1 MFFAT
6 TLCLFVAWTSAQLSP
21 NVSATDCLTCTQS
34 IINST
39 SGVYCL
45 NSARCLRSVNG
56 LPVVCNAVAAF
67 NNSCAQSVCCVKEI
81 ESERP
86 CSFLGNAGSC
96 LRLVNCNA
104 PLAWLRAA
112 EGAKGCENEP
122 ADRRCCAR
130 RPKTCT
136 FSGAA
141 GLCVKKD
148 FCSASQAWVP
158 SALGAI
164 GCMAEPDDVQC
175 CVDRSST
182 TGRLTTTRG
191 ADAVP
196 STAPQ
201 TGGAPQT
208 AQTTQPQTT
217 LLQTFRTEVDNKP
230 DCASIK
236 CGSPSGVCIKT
247 GICACKLP
255 SVSGIEGCVESP
267 SQTLCR
273 TRPCENTTAPFCAV
287 FDDDAYCFTA
297 DGSFAPRD
305 LVESTSTTPS
315 SSDSSAPDNSTTIIV
330 AVVVGIVVV
339 AVFVGVLG
347 FLLLR
352 KRRRNS
358 MREAHSP
365 TNDGAAITMKPTA
378 PAAPAGGLRSSPSYT
393 NVLGGKSTVPTVTT
407 AQPRVVLN
415 QPSDYASM
423 PTQSLSSSSG
433 STSISRGTSTAS
445 ILSTPNYAS
454 NQPYVGAKLDDQALF

>member
-1 MFFAT
+1 
-6 TLCLFVAWTSAQLSP
+6 
-21 NVSATDCLTCTQS
+21 
-34 IINST
+34 
-39 SGVYCL
+39 
-45 NSARCLRSVNG
+45 
-56 LPVVCNAVAAF
+56 
-67 NNSCAQSVCCVKEI
+67 
-81 ESERP
+81 
-86 CSFLGNAGSC
+86 
-96 LRLVNCNA
+96 
-104 PLAWLRAA
+104 
-112 EGAKGCENEP
+112 
-122 ADRRCCAR
+122 
-130 RPKTCT
+130 
-136 FSGAA
+136 
-141 GLCVKKD
+141 
-148 FCSASQAWVP
+148 
-158 SALGAI
+158 
-164 GCMAEPDDVQC
+164 MAEPDDVQC

-182 TGRLTTTRG
+182 TVRLTTTRG

-201 TGGAPQT
+201 TTQT
-208 AQTTQPQTT
+208 TTQPQTT
-217 LLQTFRTEVDNKP
+217 MLQTFRTEVDNKP

-236 CGSPSGVCIKT
+236 CASPSGVCIKT

-273 TRPCENTTAPFCAV
+273 KRPCENATAPFCAV

-297 DGSFAPRD
+297 DGSFAPRG

-315 SSDSSAPDNSTTIIV
+315 SSGSSAPDNSTTIIV

-358 MREAHSP
+358 LREAQSP
-365 TNDGAAITMKPTA
+365 KNDGAAITMKPTV

-393 NVLGGKSTVPTVTT
+393 NVLGGKSTVPTVPT
-407 AQPRVVLN
+407 AQPRVVSN

-423 PTQSLSSSSG
+423 PSLSSSSG

-445 ILSTPNYAS
+445 LLSTPNYAS